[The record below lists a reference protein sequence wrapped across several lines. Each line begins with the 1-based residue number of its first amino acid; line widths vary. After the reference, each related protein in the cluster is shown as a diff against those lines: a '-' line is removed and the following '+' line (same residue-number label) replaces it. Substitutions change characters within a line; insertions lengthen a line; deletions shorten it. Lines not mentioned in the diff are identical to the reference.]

1 MISLKD
7 TYKHKGLRK
16 MLVQTLKQ
24 KGVQNIRVLAAI
36 EKIPRH
42 FFIDNA
48 FDNLAYT
55 DKPFPIDCEQTIS
68 QPYTVAFQSELLKV
82 NKGDKVLEIG
92 TGSGYQSCVL
102 LELGAKLFTIE
113 RHKPLYNKARS
124 FLPSIGYNPK
134 FFHGNGYLGLPNFGP
149 FDRIIVT
156 AGAPFVPEP
165 LKDQLKP
172 GGLMV
177 IPVGDTNNQVM
188 TTVKKQNDSKI
199 QNTEHGDFIFVPLLD
214 NKAWG

>member
-1 MISLKD
+1 MKD

-16 MLVQTLKQ
+16 KLVQTLMQ
-24 KGVQNIRVLAAI
+24 KGIKDAKVLAAI

-48 FDNLAYT
+48 FDKLAYA
-55 DKPFPIDCEQTIS
+55 DKAFPIDCDQTIS

-82 NKGDKVLEIG
+82 NRGDKVLEIG

-113 RHKPLYNKARS
+113 RHKPLYNKVRS
-124 FLPSIGYNPK
+124 FLPSFGYNPK
-134 FFHGNGYLGLPNFGP
+134 FFHGNGYLGLPSFGP

-165 LKDQLKP
+165 LKEQLKP
-172 GGLMV
+172 GGIMI
-177 IPVGDTNNQVM
+177 IPVGDTKNQIM
-188 TTVKKQNDSKI
+188 TTVTKLNDSKT
-199 QNTEHGDFIFVPLLD
+199 QYTEHGDFVFVPLLD
-214 NKAWG
+214 DKAWGN

>member
-1 MISLKD
+1 MGMVIW
-7 TYKHKGLRK
+7 
-16 MLVQTLKQ
+16 
-24 KGVQNIRVLAAI
+24 
-36 EKIPRH
+36 
-42 FFIDNA
+42 
-48 FDNLAYT
+48 
-55 DKPFPIDCEQTIS
+55 
-68 QPYTVAFQSELLKV
+68 
-82 NKGDKVLEIG
+82 
-92 TGSGYQSCVL
+92 
-102 LELGAKLFTIE
+102 
-113 RHKPLYNKARS
+113 
-124 FLPSIGYNPK
+124 
-134 FFHGNGYLGLPNFGP
+134 GLPNFGP